1 MDRTVPY
8 VHNLRPRGK
17 GQKLAGRVSGGGYR
31 CADSERLTTG
41 EDVPQGLIHGKTACE
56 KASRVG
62 VVSQMFTMKFQ
73 FDWQFQPLP
82 VAEAS
87 FCDVEILW

>member
-1 MDRTVPY
+1 
-8 VHNLRPRGK
+8 
-17 GQKLAGRVSGGGYR
+17 
-31 CADSERLTTG
+31 
-41 EDVPQGLIHGKTACE
+41 LIHGKTACE